1 MWQCSL
7 QIPYGIQR
15 WTRIGLN
22 HTKKKK
28 RKEEEEK
35 PLIIISEELKY
46 HTYLARL

>member
-1 MWQCSL
+1 MWKRRKQN
-7 QIPYGIQR
+7 PYGIQR
-15 WTRIGLN
+15 WTRNGLN

-28 RKEEEEK
+28 KKKEEEK

>member
-1 MWQCSL
+1 MESK
-7 QIPYGIQR
+7 GGRESVSTIQK
-15 WTRIGLN
+15 
-22 HTKKKK
+22 KKKK